1 MVSGG
6 FPMFHKPKGCPCTS
20 CKKTKRLSPHPTQ
33 VEILMV
39 SVLKHQNL
47 LWNMGWTADLL
58 GQNDA
63 SLPTESLLLKAPK
76 SDCPK
81 PTVKARKK
89 RCSKRRIPCDL
100 LWSQLSGF
108 CWAREASFSV
118 FVVFITNSWTAETV
132 WTLNIQLSRQKLII
146 STCLQIAKT
155 IQRCITSIPIEFLRN
170 FHQIIWF
177 SSALK
182 ITLGFHDFHPCY
194 WTKSSKFKMHETP
207 LSNHPKKLIH
217 LQWSKLSNNC
227 GGW

>member
-1 MVSGG
+1 MVSVG
-6 FPMFHKPKGCPCTS
+6 FPMFHKPKGCRFTS
-20 CKKTKRLSPHPTQ
+20 CKNKTSIRH
-33 VEILMV
+33 EIWAEPLICSGKV
-39 SVLKHQNL
+39 KHH
-47 LWNMGWTADLL
+47 
-58 GQNDA
+58 
-63 SLPTESLLLKAPK
+63 PTESLLPKAPK

-108 CWAREASFSV
+108 CWAQEASFSV
-118 FVVFITNSWTAETV
+118 FFVFIPNFWTVETV

-155 IQRCITSIPIEFLRN
+155 TQRCKTSIAIEFLRN
-170 FHQIIWF
+170 FYEIIWF

-182 ITLGFHDFHPCY
+182 ITVGLHDFHPCY